1 MAPHRTSGTAA
12 MALRIG
18 ELLLQRGLISR
29 DQLEHAL
36 TAQRRWGTRLG
47 MSLVRLG
54 FIEESALTAA
64 LTEQLGIPAAPAAAL
79 DRIPPEIITR
89 VPAQVAR
96 KHKIVP
102 VGIKDDA
109 VHVCLADPQNLL
121 RMDDIAFTLGC
132 AIRPFLA
139 TERLI
144 DQALEQYYP
153 VAAAT
158 QPAIAPPVAES
169 AAAAGSLSTE
179 AATSPP
185 AEAAEPVPAVALR
198 DDPSR
203 KQQAL
208 QALARALEA
217 VRKEA
222 AAVQQEE
229 TIDRELIELPEGE
242 LERRERVTVAERPAA
257 ASLTSYGR
265 LAAVT
270 SRAEVAAAVTAT
282 FCDFFPTF
290 CLLEIEGGTARC
302 VGMRLG
308 GAPPSDGAA
317 LARLPFVEADWSR
330 EALARSR
337 LAVTGEVK
345 DPHLVLLLDRLA
357 LPTRGV
363 VVAPVP
369 GDGGTLYYVA
379 LCLGVGEPEL
389 KPIAS
394 KLRPYLLA
402 VADAVRMIALR
413 DQIIRRGRSDAP
425 DRVVSDE
432 TSSRH
437 LDFSGTAT
445 DPALRQTL
453 AANALPA
460 KARRG

>member
-1 MAPHRTSGTAA
+1 

-29 DQLEHAL
+29 DQLERAL
-36 TAQRRWGTRLG
+36 SAQRRWGTRLG

-54 FIEESALTAA
+54 FIEESTLTAA
-64 LTEQLGIPAAPAAAL
+64 LTDQLGIPAAPLAAL
-79 DRIPPEIITR
+79 DRIPPEIILR

-96 KHKIVP
+96 KHKIIP

-132 AIRPFLA
+132 AIRPFVA

-153 VAAAT
+153 IEPDTLVADSPPGADSAEAFRPPRTEAA
-158 QPAIAPPVAES
+158 IPPLPPLEMQRPVP
-169 AAAAGSLSTE
+169 AAAGG
-179 AATSPP
+179 
-185 AEAAEPVPAVALR
+185 

-203 KQQAL
+203 QQQAL

-222 AAVQQEE
+222 AATQQEE

-242 LERRERVTVAERPAA
+242 LEQGERVTVAERPLA

-282 FCDFFPTF
+282 FCDFFPTI

-308 GAPPSDGAA
+308 GAPPSDGAS
-317 LARLPFVEADWSR
+317 LARLPFVEADWIR

-337 LAVTGEVK
+337 LAVTAEVK
-345 DPHLVLLLDRLA
+345 DPHLALLLDRLA
-357 LPTRGV
+357 LPSRGV
-363 VVAPVP
+363 VVATVT
-369 GDGGTLYYVA
+369 GDGGTLCYVA
-379 LCLGVGEPEL
+379 LCQGVDEGEL

-413 DQIIRRGRSDAP
+413 DQILRRGRGDAP

-432 TSSRH
+432 SSSRH

-453 AANALPA
+453 PGNGLPA
-460 KARRG
+460 KTRRG